1 MNSRDGVYMDI
12 PAVRNISKRFGTVSD
27 VLKNVSKVLQ
37 ALITTL
43 KTTAFVGLV
52 GGLALAHY
60 MEMLKPFIDQMA
72 QKCAELSKDVSAS
85 VDAYERG
92 DAQGA
97 TRFY

>member
-12 PAVRNISKRFGTVSD
+12 PAVRNISKRFNTISE
-27 VLKNVSKVLQ
+27 VLKNVSRVLQ

-43 KTTAFVGLV
+43 KTTAFVGMV

-60 MEMLKPFIDQMA
+60 METIKPFIDNMSK
-72 QKCAELSKDVSAS
+72 KCAELSKDLSS
-85 VDAYERG
+85 SIDAYERG

>member
-1 MNSRDGVYMDI
+1 MNSRDGVYMDV
-12 PAVRNISKRFGTVSD
+12 PAVRNIAKRFGTISD

-43 KTTAFVGLV
+43 KTTAFVGMV
-52 GGLALAHY
+52 GGLALAQY
-60 MEMLKPFIDQMA
+60 METIKPFIDNMA
-72 QKCAELSKDVSAS
+72 KQCAELSKDVSAS